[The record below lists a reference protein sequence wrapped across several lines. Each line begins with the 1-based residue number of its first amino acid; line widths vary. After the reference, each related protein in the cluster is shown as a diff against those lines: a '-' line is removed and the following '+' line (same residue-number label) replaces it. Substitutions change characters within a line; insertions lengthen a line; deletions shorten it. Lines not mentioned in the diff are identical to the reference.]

1 MSIRATNNKYPAQPE
16 LLVLNTNP
24 KPYTPVFLGPPG
36 YTSLNTSDINM
47 RKVPRISLGN
57 LHPNAKRALKGK
69 KGSLRNRE
77 EKSAKN
83 TKNTKNTGG
92 ESKRRRRSNKRSITK
107 TRKAAHK

>member
-57 LHPNAKRALKGK
+57 LHPNARRALRGK

-77 EKSAKN
+77 EKGAKN
-83 TKNTKNTGG
+83 TKNTVG

-107 TRKAAHK
+107 TRKVGHK